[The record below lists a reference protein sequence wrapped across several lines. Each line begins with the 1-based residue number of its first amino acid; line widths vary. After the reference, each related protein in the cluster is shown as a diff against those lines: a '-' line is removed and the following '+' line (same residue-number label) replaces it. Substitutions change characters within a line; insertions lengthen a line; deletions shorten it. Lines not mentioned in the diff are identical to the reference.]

1 MFFLGEIYVDL
12 PLPLTDEVNEH
23 CGQCDACIRAC
34 PTNIDVPTFIRK
46 ISTDNVTGAAVTLY
60 PQADPEAV
68 WRFDADRV
76 VYEPSTQETTLQS
89 IADAARTVGGKTDF
103 TLASERL
110 TIDTQE
116 DIRGEQI
123 EVYVPDVRWTLDMRA
138 LEGRP
143 VLLDQQQGRFDA
155 PAIEITDGDGQ
166 NVSTSRNLSMNFD
179 LTDVRTGGEGT
190 QNNDSF
196 RYQAD

>member
-1 MFFLGEIYVDL
+1 MYPSGWPVIGE
-12 PLPLTDEVNEH
+12 
-23 CGQCDACIRAC
+23 
-34 PTNIDVPTFIRK
+34 
-46 ISTDNVTGAAVTLY
+46 
-60 PQADPEAV
+60 
-68 WRFDADRV
+68 
-76 VYEPSTQETTLQS
+76 
-89 IADAARTVGGKTDF
+89 TDF
-103 TLASERL
+103 TLKSERL

-116 DIRGEQI
+116 DIRGEQL

-138 LEGRP
+138 LGGRP

-155 PAIEITDGDGQ
+155 PAIEITDEDGQ

-179 LTDVRTGGEGT
+179 LTDVQTGGEGT

>member
-1 MFFLGEIYVDL
+1 MVAAIEAAGDHLASLGFGSA
-12 PLPLTDEVNEH
+12 TDMNVGMTADMAEVE
-23 CGQCDACIRAC
+23 AFRA
-34 PTNIDVPTFIRK
+34 
-46 ISTDNVTGAAVTLY
+46 
-60 PQADPEAV
+60 ADCRQRMWLVLAGNPEG
-68 WRFDADRV
+68 
-76 VYEPSTQETTLQS
+76 

-123 EVYVPDVRWTLDMRA
+123 EVYVPDVRWTLDMRT

>member
-1 MFFLGEIYVDL
+1 MFRLALLALGLSVAVLVGLSLL
-12 PLPLTDEVNEH
+12 PRRAEVTP
-23 CGQCDACIRAC
+23 GGAIRL
-34 PTNIDVPTFIRK
+34 V
-46 ISTDNVTGAAVTLY
+46 GAAVTLY

-68 WRFDADRV
+68 WRFAADRV
-76 VYEPSTQETTLQS
+76 VYEPSTQETTLRD
-89 IADAARTVGGKTDF
+89 IADAARTVGGETDF

-123 EVYVPDVRWTLDMRA
+123 EVYVPDVRWTLDMRT
-138 LEGRP
+138 LGGRP

-155 PAIEITDGDGQ
+155 PAIEITDEDGQ

-196 RYQAD
+196 RYQED